1 MKVDDVVNESINVYK
16 NHFVVFTV
24 ATLIFMFGS
33 LFIITIAPLFFG
45 LIYMSL
51 KATQGEEVEIADV
64 FKGFNYFILSWILI
78 IVEALVIFIGFIF
91 LIIPGL
97 LLSIMLMYSAAILI
111 NENRGAIDSIQRSY
125 GIARRNFQFTL
136 IVGVVYWVFS
146 LLGAITSI
154 AVIFTTPF
162 ISIFTTMAYLKLK
175 EKEDLT
181 ESN

>member
-16 NHFVVFTV
+16 KNFVVFTI

-33 LFIITIAPLFFG
+33 IFIITIAPLFLG

-51 KATQGEEVEIADV
+51 KAIQGEEVEIADV
-64 FKGFNYFILSWILI
+64 FKGFNYFILSWILL
-78 IVEALVIFIGFIF
+78 IVESLVILVGFIF

-97 LLSIMLMYSAAILI
+97 LLSMMLLYSYAILI

-125 GIARRNFQFTL
+125 KIARRNFHFTL
-136 IVGVVYWVFS
+136 MVGVIYWVLS
-146 LLGAITSI
+146 LLGFFTAIV
-154 AVIFTTPF
+154 VIFTTPI

-175 EKEDLT
+175 EKEDSVA
-181 ESN
+181 SN